1 MKATDMS
8 NIVAWRDDL
17 TFRIRLFA
25 VLLFLL
31 ALCAFLLGLLSY
43 GADSLLSFGIISL
56 LFLILADSIILYFLA
71 SSRYAQIGVYVTLCL
86 IVLLLALVDFFS
98 GTLSGAMWVIYQ
110 ATPPIALLV
119 LRDVRAI
126 VIMIAI
132 SLPVM
137 LIVGALE
144 IIGIIPVILLTTPEA
159 LIFNLCLQAIMMLV
173 LGFIMYVIS
182 KRELTIMRDLV
193 LAREEADHQLQRVNQ
208 LLEEQQNLNHELGE
222 SMRLMRESQ
231 EQLRLEQEQ
240 QDKLR
245 HTISLLAAPVV
256 PVLPGVVVIPLVGV
270 FDHERL
276 QALVDT
282 ILQGIRRF
290 DAHTVVLDMTGMQSM
305 DEELARTLLSVIRM
319 MRLLGSKTVVVG
331 ISPEGAEALVSL
343 GIDVNVLHAM
353 PTLQEAILQI
363 VQLEP
368 ERVLSL
374 GSDL

>member
-1 MKATDMS
+1 MS
-8 NIVAWRDDL
+8 SIISLRDDL

-31 ALCAFLLGLLSY
+31 ALCAFILGLLSY
-43 GADSLLSFGIISL
+43 GTASLLSFGIISIL
-56 LFLILADSIILYFLA
+56 LFILADSIILYLLA
-71 SSRYAQIGVYVTLCL
+71 ASRYAQIGVYITLCL
-86 IVLLLALVDFFS
+86 IVLLLALVDFLS

-144 IIGIIPVILLTTPEA
+144 IIGIIPVTLLTTPEA

-208 LLEEQQNLNHELGE
+208 LLEEQQSLNQELGE
-222 SMRLMRESQ
+222 SMRIMRESQ
-231 EQLRLEQEQ
+231 EQLKYEQEQ
-240 QDKLR
+240 QSELR
-245 HTISLLAAPVV
+245 RTISLLAAPVV
-256 PVLPGVVVIPLVGV
+256 PVLPGVVVIPLVGF
-270 FDHERL
+270 FDQERL
-276 QALVDT
+276 QALIDT
-282 ILQGIRRF
+282 ILAGIKQF
-290 DAHTVVLDMTGMQSM
+290 NVHTVVLDMTGMQGM
-305 DEELARTLLSVIRM
+305 DDGLARTLLSIIGM

-331 ISPEGAEALVSL
+331 VSPEGAESLVSL
-343 GIDVNVLHAM
+343 GLDINAIHAM

-363 VQLEP
+363 VHVASS
-368 ERVLSL
+368 RAASL
-374 GSDL
+374 GSEI